1 MKPEKWGPYIWYL
14 MHIIAYHIPDNE
26 YFIKYK
32 SHYIKFYEILKKIIP
47 CPICRSHY
55 NKMLMKNDL
64 KNCDTKE
71 KLINWT
77 INKHNKVNKRL
88 KKKTYSKNEI
98 DIYYK
103 NIDINNL
110 LISID
115 ILALNYQRIIP
126 INEYFIMYNLF
137 KIILPIHLRDKYIKI
152 IKKK

>member
-1 MKPEKWGPYIWYL
+1 
-14 MHIIAYHIPDNE
+14 
-26 YFIKYK
+26 
-32 SHYIKFYEILKKIIP
+32 
-47 CPICRSHY
+47 
-55 NKMLMKNDL
+55 MKNDL

-103 NIDINNL
+103 NIDINTL

-126 INEYFIMYNLF
+126 ISEYFIMYNLF
-137 KIILPIHLRDKYIKI
+137 KIILPIHIRDKYIKI
-152 IKKK
+152 IKNNKIKFRNPRAMLLWYKNMRVKLSI